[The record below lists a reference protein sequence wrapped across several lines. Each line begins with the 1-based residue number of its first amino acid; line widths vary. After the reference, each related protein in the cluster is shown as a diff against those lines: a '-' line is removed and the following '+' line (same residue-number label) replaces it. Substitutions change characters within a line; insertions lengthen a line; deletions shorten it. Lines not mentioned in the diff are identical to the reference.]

1 MISFKKR
8 VVAPVCMIG
17 LLAALASGCR
27 ITYLDEIE
35 TEPDE
40 TTTAA
45 PVEIVIN
52 FAYSDDKYT
61 DYFKMCEKEFESTH
75 ENLDVVLTKLDTS
88 VLLTEI
94 TENNSNQSKLYDV
107 YMTDSSNLRTAY
119 LQGVAHVNT
128 SEDFS
133 SENYCDTSLNAA
145 TVSGVLCGYP
155 LSYDTTFLAYNTA
168 YADGADNFT
177 TFEKLKT
184 FSDNFEISEELGTQF
199 VQHIFTSDVADIFY
213 NYAYF
218 GAYISLGGKYGD
230 DPSAVSVCN
239 NNTISSAV
247 SFLSILDY
255 FGIDTSADDEK
266 CLSDFVAGY
275 TVATICSTDDL
286 ATVVDSGVTCDF
298 CAFPDYDNSTYTAPL
313 SITRVLAVN
322 SYSSDL
328 AMAEEFARFCTF
340 DKAQTLYDKTSEL
353 SCRKNSAADSRFEN
367 IYESY
372 AKSAVKTKLVYGEQA
387 YPLIEI
393 AVHNIS
399 KGGSSVSEL
408 SSIDTKLEGK
418 LK

>member
-45 PVEIVIN
+45 AVETVIN

-61 DYFKMCEKEFESTH
+61 EYFKMCEKEFENTH
-75 ENLDVVLTKLDTS
+75 ENLDIVLDRLDTS
-88 VLLTEI
+88 ALLTEI
-94 TENNSNQSKLYDV
+94 TGNNRDQSTLYDV
-107 YMTDSSNLRTAY
+107 YMTDSSNLRMAY
-119 LQGVAHVNT
+119 LQGVAHANT
-128 SEDFS
+128 SEDFTAV
-133 SENYCDTSLNAA
+133 NYCDTALNAA
-145 TVSGVLCGYP
+145 SVNGTLCGYP

-168 YADGADNFT
+168 YASGADNFA
-177 TFEKLKT
+177 TFEKLKA
-184 FSDNFEISEELGTQF
+184 FSDSFEVSEELGTQL
-199 VQHIFTSDVADIFY
+199 VQHIFTSDVANIFY

-218 GAYISLGGKYGD
+218 GAYISLGGECGD
-230 DPSAVSVCN
+230 DPGSVSICN
-239 NNTISSAV
+239 SDTISSAV

-255 FGIDTSADDEK
+255 FGMDTSADDEK
-266 CLSDFVAGY
+266 CLSDFVSGFTA
-275 TVATICSTDDL
+275 ATIVSTDDL
-286 ATVVDSGVTCDF
+286 ATLMDSELACDF
-298 CAFPDYDNSTYTAPL
+298 CAFPDYDASTRTAPL
-313 SITRVLAVN
+313 SITRVIAVN
-322 SYSSDL
+322 SYSPDL
-328 AMAEEFARFCTF
+328 AMAEQFAHFCTF
-340 DKAQTLYDKTSEL
+340 DKAQTLYEKTYEL
-353 SCRKNSAADSRFEN
+353 SCRNNMVSDPRLEN

-372 AKSAVKTKLVYGEQA
+372 AKSAIKTKLVYGEQA

-393 AVHNIS
+393 AIHNIS

-408 SSIDTKLEGK
+408 SAVDTKLEGK